1 MTGLFYDVRGTGP
14 VLLVLPGG
22 AGHPMG
28 LDGLT
33 ERLARRF
40 TVVTYDPLGLAHGR
54 LGHPVADQ
62 RVERWSEGARRVLDA
77 VLPRGERAFVLGT
90 SSGGIAALDLLAR
103 HPGRLRHVVAHEAPC
118 VAVLPDGARQGE
130 RFRQVYAAYRAAG
143 PRAAGARL
151 TDVLGG
157 REPGVVEAG
166 AGQPLSR
173 AEELSSPMALF
184 LAHVLVPFTSYVPS
198 GLYVAQSPPVASASR
213 APESS
218 HMSPASRAPDADP
231 ADPAGARLTSA
242 AGAGSRGLLLHRT
255 AARLAERTGGTFAEF
270 PGGHLGAAEHPEAF
284 ALRLEQVLG
293 V

>member
-157 REPGVVEAG
+157 REPGAVEAG

-173 AEELSSPMALF
+173 AEELSSPMAVF

-198 GLYVAQSPPVASASR
+198 
-213 APESS
+213 
-218 HMSPASRAPDADP
+218 ADP
-231 ADPAGARLTSA
+231 VGARLTSA